1 MDCFL
6 FQSREFVDA
15 RLPAGGLDGKAP
27 EGLPIAAQ
35 RAAEHI
41 GVAAVILGPG
51 EGEAIDCS
59 PNGLK

>member
-15 RLPAGGLDGKAP
+15 RLLAGGLAGKAAK
-27 EGLPIAAQ
+27 GLAIAAQ
-35 RAAEHI
+35 CAAEHI
-41 GVAAVILGPG
+41 GVAAAILSPG